1 MLPNN
6 GLLDEINRRL
16 LAELSREPRM
26 AMSALARRVKMSAP
40 AVTER
45 VQRLERA
52 GVITGYR
59 LEVDPAAL
67 GLPVTAFARIRPAAG
82 QLSKVAELARSLPQ
96 VTECHRITGED
107 CFLIKVHAPA
117 VQELETL
124 LDQFLIYGQTVTS
137 IVVSSPV
144 QPRPLPIETDWSLAR
159 DSETSC
165 RPGSAGAN
173 AVGRRPA
180 LQRGWSAQ
188 IRRERATVGTVRS
201 PSLT

>member
-1 MLPNN
+1 
-6 GLLDEINRRL
+6 
-16 LAELSREPRM
+16 M

-107 CFLIKVHAPA
+107 CFLIKVHASA

-137 IVVSSPV
+137 IVVSTPV
-144 QPRPLPIETDWSLAR
+144 PPRPLPVDAE
-159 DSETSC
+159 
-165 RPGSAGAN
+165 
-173 AVGRRPA
+173 
-180 LQRGWSAQ
+180 
-188 IRRERATVGTVRS
+188 
-201 PSLT
+201 